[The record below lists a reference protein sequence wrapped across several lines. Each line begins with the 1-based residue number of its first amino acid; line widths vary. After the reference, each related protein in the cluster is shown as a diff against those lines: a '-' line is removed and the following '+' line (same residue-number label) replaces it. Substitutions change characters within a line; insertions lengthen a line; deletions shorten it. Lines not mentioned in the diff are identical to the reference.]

1 MFPVGFAK
9 PVVIVFFIFA
19 FAVAN
24 MAQAQDKP
32 LPDRWHGLILDQ
44 STVDDALKALGKT
57 SSDKTIGPKDKAF
70 RVVTF
75 KKVAGMNEAKLMFRD
90 DKLVSIGLQPA
101 KRIEARALPNIYGI
115 EFDVQVSGIE
125 EAVNPK
131 DYERSQ
137 GKVYPKT
144 YPAMYFLNAVTERST
159 IRCVIANNSLGS
171 IIGQTAGVRDNNG
184 FPGRVSLIQLNSRV
198 LDNRDGADVL
208 K

>member
-1 MFPVGFAK
+1 VLAK
-9 PVVIVFFIFA
+9 TIVSAFIIFA

-24 MAQAQDKP
+24 MAQEQDKP

-44 STVDDALKALGKT
+44 STVDDALKALGKP
-57 SSDKTIGPKDKAF
+57 SGDKTIGPKNKAF

-90 DKLVSIGLQPA
+90 DKLVSIGLQPT
-101 KRIEARALPNIYGI
+101 KRIEAKAIPNIYGI
-115 EFDVQVSGIE
+115 EFDVRVSGIE
-125 EAVNPK
+125 EAANPK
-131 DYERSQ
+131 DYERSN
-137 GKVYPKT
+137 GRVYPKT
-144 YPAMYFLNAVTERST
+144 YPAVYFLKAVTEHAT
-159 IRCVIANNSLGS
+159 INCLIANNSLGA
-171 IIGQTAGVRDNNG
+171 ILGQTAGVRNNDG

>member
-1 MFPVGFAK
+1 VAFAR
-9 PVVIVFFIFA
+9 PVVIIFFIFA
-19 FAVAN
+19 FGVAN
-24 MAQAQDKP
+24 MAQEQDKP

-57 SSDKTIGPKDKAF
+57 SSDKTIGSKNKVF

-90 DKLVSIGLQPA
+90 DKLVSIGLQPT
-101 KRIEARALPNIYGI
+101 KRIEARALPNVYGI
-115 EFDVQVSGIE
+115 EFEVKVSGIE

-131 DYERSQ
+131 DYERNK

-144 YPAMYFLNAVTERST
+144 YPAVYFLNAVTERST

-171 IIGQTAGVRDNNG
+171 ILGQTAGVRDNNG

-198 LDNRDGADVL
+198 LDNRDGSDVL